1 MSRPRIG
8 ITSSIVRGFEP
19 HEHAGLRAYAHAVE
33 RAGGE
38 PIVLY
43 HEDRDALDALAG
55 LLVTGGV
62 DIDPGRY
69 GEDDRYPEQKNPHEP
84 ARDAF
89 EFAALAHARIRA
101 LPTLCICRG
110 MQVAVVLFGGT
121 LYQDLPSDRGAAYA
135 LHGQIVDGEDSYAIV
150 PGHVVLLEA
159 DSSLARITGVTRL
172 ATNSVH
178 HQAAREAPPAFRIVG
193 RCADGTIEA
202 IEATFDHP
210 FYLGVQWHPEATIE
224 SDAPSTA
231 LFAGLIA
238 AARKHVPDS
247 SEIHV
252 SFPPV
257 RAI

>member
-8 ITSSIVRGFEP
+8 ITSSIVRGVEP
-19 HEHAGLRAYAHAVE
+19 HNHAELRAYAHAIE
-33 RAGGE
+33 FSGGE

-43 HEDRDALDALAG
+43 HEDRNALDALAG

-69 GEDDRYPEQKNPHEP
+69 GEDDRYPERNNPHEP

-89 EFAALAHARIRA
+89 EFGALAHARVRS

-110 MQVAVVLFGGT
+110 MQAAVALYGGT
-121 LYQDLPSDRGAAYA
+121 LYQDLPSDCGAAYA
-135 LHGQIVDGEDSYAIV
+135 QHAQIADGEDSYALV
-150 PGHVVLLEA
+150 PDHVVLLEA
-159 DSSLARITGVTRL
+159 DSSLARIIGVTSL

-178 HQAAREAPPAFRIVG
+178 HQAAREVPAAFRIVG

-210 FYLGVQWHPEATIE
+210 FYLGIQWHPEETIA
-224 SDAPSTA
+224 SDAPSAA
-231 LFAGLIA
+231 LFARLIA
-238 AARKHVPDS
+238 AARRHVPGS
-247 SEIHV
+247 SEINV
-252 SFPPV
+252 
-257 RAI
+257 